1 LVPIPQFSALADPVR
16 VRVLELLQD
25 RPKAVHELAAA
36 FDITR
41 PAISRHL
48 RVLKEAGLVREE
60 KQGRENFYAL
70 ESHELLTVNRWLT
83 RFWSA
88 HMTRLQRRR
97 RARPAV
103 GDLFALE

>member
-1 LVPIPQFSALADPVR
+1 LVPISQFSALADPVR
-16 VRVLELLQD
+16 VRVLELLRD

-60 KQGRENFYAL
+60 KHGRENFYAI
-70 ESHELLTVNRWLT
+70 ESQELLTVNRWLT
-83 RFWSA
+83 RFWSD
-88 HMTRLQRRR
+88 HMNRLQGRRR
-97 RARPAV
+97 PRPAV